1 MRPAILEL
9 LDQGGCAHSRSSTI
23 SGRVNAL
30 YTCSLGI
37 VGMRPLIAPGK
48 LTHHACMGAQFS
60 PAKLPVI
67 C

>member
-1 MRPAILEL
+1 MP
-9 LDQGGCAHSRSSTI
+9 S
-23 SGRVNAL
+23 
-30 YTCSLGI
+30 TCSLGI